1 MIIVELGILVGC
13 IENKR
18 LGISC
23 IRVLFFIFLVISL
36 VKDNIYTLW
45 ILLIDMYELINEN
58 IGIILKFE

>member
-36 VKDNIYTLW
+36 VKDNIYMLW
-45 ILLIDMYELINEN
+45 IL
-58 IGIILKFE
+58 